1 MLDGMSLAITNFSD
15 LLSIIRTHPEL
26 RQELRTALLPELDT
40 WFDEVKQALRE
51 LAEAQR
57 RTEECLQQLTSR
69 VDRLE
74 VKVDRLE
81 VKVDQLEV
89 KVDQLDTR
97 LTRLEDRVERGFA
110 EAAADRN
117 GMKHTIGILKGKTY
131 ERECCDK
138 AAGVFGRYLKRG
150 HDLSIELSDLLQQ
163 AEINGLITENEYD
176 QVYAA
181 DLLWGGKLKSND
193 DDLILVVEASWL
205 ALDTDIE
212 RTIARSN
219 ILRKAGLKALPVVA
233 AVEWEESTITTALA
247 QKVVLVR
254 DRSVDKSSWLAAL
267 ASLN

>member
-1 MLDGMSLAITNFSD
+1 MLDTMVNTMYLPITNFND
-15 LLSIIRTHPEL
+15 LLNIIRTHPEL
-26 RQELRTALLPELDT
+26 RKELKKALLPELDAM
-40 WFDEVKQALRE
+40 FDEVKQALRE

-69 VDRLE
+69 VGRLE

-81 VKVDQLEV
+81 I

-110 EAAADRN
+110 EATADRN

-150 HDLSIELSDLLQQ
+150 HDLSIELSDLLQE
-163 AEINGLITENEYD
+163 AENNGLITENEYD

-181 DLLWGGKLKSND
+181 DLLWGGKLKTTD
-193 DDLILVVEASWL
+193 DDLVLVVEASWL
-205 ALDTDIE
+205 ALDTDVE
-212 RTIARSN
+212 RTVTRSN

-233 AVEWEESTITTALA
+233 AVEWEEATANTALA

-254 DRSVDKSSWLAAL
+254 DRNIDKSSWLAAL
-267 ASLN
+267 SSLTLSN